1 MKIITFT
8 KDKSS
13 IKYYILALICV
24 LSVYLSKISELFIPL
39 FDNVY
44 YGNLVEMFINIS
56 NGLIWLIEFLA
67 IFFVC
72 KKYGIKIFTEPER
85 KKELSFAKLVILFVA
100 AVIPMII
107 VSAYLGFTVKV
118 VFNLGGKVT
127 IVGFLANLCNWA
139 SWASRLLL
147 ITLFIHFVHLGIEKN
162 IKFNKSWLNEYFPWG
177 AILCLLIFGLLD
189 FFFISPNLKWFY
201 LFLTFYY
208 GVIYLLSGRKFYSTY
223 VINYLI
229 WLL

>member
-13 IKYYILALICV
+13 IKYYILVLICV

-85 KKELSFAKLVILFVA
+85 KKFHLQDSSF
-100 AVIPMII
+100 
-107 VSAYLGFTVKV
+107 
-118 VFNLGGKVT
+118 
-127 IVGFLANLCNWA
+127 C
-139 SWASRLLL
+139 SWQQSFQWLLL
-147 ITLFIHFVHLGIEKN
+147 VHIWALLWKLFSTLVEKLQSLAFWQ
-162 IKFNKSWLNEYFPWG
+162 IF
-177 AILCLLIFGLLD
+177 AIGLLGHQD
-189 FFFISPNLKWFY
+189 FCW
-201 LFLTFYY
+201 
-208 GVIYLLSGRKFYSTY
+208 
-223 VINYLI
+223 
-229 WLL
+229 